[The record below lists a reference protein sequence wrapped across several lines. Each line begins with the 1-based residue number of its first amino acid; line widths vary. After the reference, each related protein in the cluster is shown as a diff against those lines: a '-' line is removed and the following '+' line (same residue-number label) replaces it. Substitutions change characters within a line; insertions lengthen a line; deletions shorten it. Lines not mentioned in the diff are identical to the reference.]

1 MKMIAI
7 CENVAPSLSLLN
19 EQRKTS
25 SLPTVLAR
33 FEWIYQ
39 CDTGTVVW
47 LTLPLIIGVCTWMCV
62 RVYSAET
69 EWDFTNIVFSYIEMV
84 FCVPEGVSWVWIFAL
99 SVMFFNCCRHFYI

>member
-39 CDTGTVVW
+39 CGTGIVVW
-47 LTLPLIIGVCTWMCV
+47 LTLPLIIGVCTFMCV
-62 RVYSAET
+62 RVCVYSAGT
-69 EWDFTNIVFSYIEMV
+69 EWEFINIVFSYIEMI
-84 FCVPEGVSWVWIFAL
+84 FCMPEGVSYKL
-99 SVMFFNCCRHFYI
+99 Y